1 MEWDFNIVNW
11 ANVEVN
17 SSRQQRPLRRCKCIW
32 FSSPT
37 VGKEQLGQSPSGSPP
52 AVSSHMR
59 LTLCIIAKIP
69 SVQIAVRWGR
79 DIEQAWR
86 QERNTRTCRGGDRA
100 AVSCSGAG
108 FWPVAG
114 GSSGSR
120 DRGSR
125 TAKGRAPSICRQ
137 NPGQALNHP
146 SLGFARAERSGA
158 QDTVVHEPYHA
169 QPAPP
174 AHSDQNTRQGTG
186 PNATLAHISK
196 KTNQPTFDSKKL
208 PAMANVSTHHT
219 SHMATL
225 SNRSA
230 KDIRYQS

>member
-11 ANVEVN
+11 TNVEVN
-17 SSRQQRPLRRCKCIW
+17 SSWQQGPLRRCKCIW

-59 LTLCIIAKIP
+59 LTLRIIAKMP
-69 SVQIAVRWGR
+69 SVQTAVRWGR

-108 FWPVAG
+108 LWPVAW

-120 DRGSR
+120 ARGSR
-125 TAKGRAPSICRQ
+125 TAKSQAPNIRRQ
-137 NPGQALNHP
+137 DPGQALNHP

-169 QPAPP
+169 QPAPQRP
-174 AHSDQNTRQGTG
+174 KRQAGDRTKCH
-186 PNATLAHISK
+186 PCTYFQE
-196 KTNQPTFDSKKL
+196 NQPTYIWQQKI
-208 PAMANVSTHHT
+208 T
-219 SHMATL
+219 SHGKCKHTPHL
-225 SNRSA
+225 SHGHT
-230 KDIRYQS
+230 I